1 MIIKSYEIKKNTQ
14 NFFKYNFYLLYGE
27 NVGLKNDIGNIIK
40 IATKQKDDKI
50 EILLLY
56 ENEILNNEE
65 NFYNFVYS
73 GSLFGNKKIISIF
86 EATDK
91 IIKKISDIYD
101 KCSEN
106 IFLIILLFRT
116 EFKMYRLENKTNTAS
131 DHKNVTLI
139 NLSVLSML

>member
-1 MIIKSYEIKKNTQ
+1 MIIKSYEIKKNTK

-27 NVGLKNDIGNIIK
+27 NVGLKNDIRDIIK
-40 IATKQKDDKI
+40 ISTKQKDDKI
-50 EILLLY
+50 EILSLY

-91 IIKKISDIYD
+91 IEDLEKTQKK
-101 KCSEN
+101 N
-106 IFLIILLFRT
+106 WLL
-116 EFKMYRLENKTNTAS
+116 K
-131 DHKNVTLI
+131 
-139 NLSVLSML
+139 